1 MSSDS
6 EFEEIKINTV
16 REELE
21 KKQRK

>member
-21 KKQRK
+21 KKQKE